1 MNYKNSGGTNIT
13 PLISSMILL
22 SARLS
27 MDKKKLLT
35 QSIKLSSRAPRKILI
50 NTVKVFQ
57 PKAKPKTA
65 SKAKPKTAS
74 KAKPKTAS
82 KAKPK
87 TERKAKPKTASKAKK
102 MKGGGSQEFF
112 E

>member
-1 MNYKNSGGTNIT
+1 MKYNNSGGTNIT

-22 SARLS
+22 SARIS
-27 MDKKKLLT
+27 MDHKKLLS
-35 QSIKLSSRAPRKILI
+35 QSIKLSSRAPKKILL

-57 PKAKPKTA
+57 PKLKPER
-65 SKAKPKTAS
+65 
-74 KAKPKTAS
+74 

-87 TERKAKPKTASKAKK
+87 TERKAKPKAERKAKPKTERKAKK

>member
-13 PLISSMILL
+13 PIISSMILL
-22 SARLS
+22 SARIS
-27 MDKKKLLT
+27 MDHKKLLS
-35 QSIKLSSRAPRKILI
+35 QSIKLSSRAPKKILL

-57 PKAKPKTA
+57 PKLKLKP
-65 SKAKPKTAS
+65 
-74 KAKPKTAS
+74 
-82 KAKPK
+82 
-87 TERKAKPKTASKAKK
+87 ERKAKPKAERKAKPKAERKAKK

>member
-13 PLISSMILL
+13 PIISSMILL

-27 MDKKKLLT
+27 MDKKKLLS
-35 QSIKLSSRAPRKILI
+35 QSIKLSSRAPRNILL

-57 PKAKPKTA
+57 PKANKSKTE
-65 SKAKPKTAS
+65 SKAKSKTES
-74 KAKPKTAS
+74 KAKSKTES
-82 KAKPK
+82 KPKPK
-87 TERKAKPKTASKAKK
+87 TESKAKK

>member
-13 PLISSMILL
+13 PIISSMILL

-57 PKAKPKTA
+57 RKAKPKTANKAKPRTASKAKPKTA

-82 KAKPK
+82 KAK
-87 TERKAKPKTASKAKK
+87 K

>member
-13 PLISSMILL
+13 PIISSMILL

-27 MDKKKLLT
+27 TDKKKLLT

-57 PKAKPKTA
+57 PKAKST
-65 SKAKPKTAS
+65 
-74 KAKPKTAS
+74 
-82 KAKPK
+82 
-87 TERKAKPKTASKAKK
+87 TERKAKSTTERKAKSTTERKAKSTTERKAKK
-102 MKGGGSQEFF
+102 MKGGGSEEFF